1 MQQFGQ
7 LLPLFVLHVFVII
20 FKYEI
25 FLQNQRHLPK
35 LSELFRNR
43 LSLINI
49 GNNSA
54 IFTDVCSMQSDKYL
68 HMRAISPWVCTTRL
82 SLSLLLAA
90 RLVSNMKV
98 CIREQISRGA
108 MLTSWVTQLPRS
120 ILPMG
125 STIINNLNILQ
136 QNIHSKHTHNFLIL
150 WIFPESQCVTLQ
162 HHPPPMPGSKTR
174 HVVKHRQKTT
184 ICHLYK

>member
-1 MQQFGQ
+1 MLIHFQKR
-7 LLPLFVLHVFVII
+7 H
-20 FKYEI
+20 
-25 FLQNQRHLPK
+25 NQK
-35 LSELFRNR
+35 KSETSTKAFRNR
-43 LSLINI
+43 VMLSLIKIWDNT
-49 GNNSA
+49 A
-54 IFTDVCSMQSDKYL
+54 ISPVVCSMQSDKCL
-68 HMRAISPWVCTTRL
+68 HMREMLPWVCTTRL

-125 STIINNLNILQ
+125 STIIVNWNILQ
-136 QNIHSKHTHNFLIL
+136 QNIYSQHTHNFLIL
-150 WIFPESQCVTLQ
+150 RIFPESQCVTLQ
-162 HHPPPMPGSKTR
+162 HHPPPVPGSKAR
-174 HVVKHRQKTT
+174 HVVKHCQKTT